1 MKRMEPRLA
10 VGAVVLREDGAVLLV
25 RRASPP
31 AVGSWTLPGGK
42 VKDGETPEQAIARE
56 VLEETGLHVD
66 VGPIIETL
74 VLEREGFSYRIVDF
88 ACVCKSAGEPVAA
101 DDVSAA
107 RWVLPHEW
115 PALKLTPEV
124 LHVID
129 RAMSRTSCAP

>member
-1 MKRMEPRLA
+1 MEPRLA

-25 RRASPP
+25 RRARPP

-42 VKDGETPEQAIARE
+42 VEEGETPEHAIARE
-56 VLEETGLHVD
+56 VLEETGLRVE
-66 VGPIIETL
+66 VGEILETL

-88 ACVCKSAGEPVAA
+88 FCRGEGEVIAA

-115 PALKLTPEV
+115 AELGLTPEV
-124 LHVID
+124 LRVID
-129 RAMSRTSCAP
+129 RAMNRSSCAP

>member
-1 MKRMEPRLA
+1 MEPRLA

-25 RRASPP
+25 RRARPP

-42 VKDGETPEQAIARE
+42 VEDGETLERAIVRE
-56 VLEETGLHVD
+56 VLEETGLHVE
-66 VGPIIETL
+66 VGPIVETL

-88 ACVCKSAGEPVAA
+88 ACRGVGEPVAA

-115 PALKLTPEV
+115 ATLGLTPEV
-124 LHVID
+124 LRVIE
-129 RAMSRTSCAP
+129 RAIRQA